1 MPSRWIIAGLAAVF
15 AVGGSSVYA
24 ANSHGQAVSTL
35 ARSTTLDGRAHGE
48 AVSDL
53 ASEHAASVHA
63 VVSIAPVKSQ
73 PQQAAPSSGCAGARS
88 AFTKLLADQRAE
100 DQAEREADRTG
111 DQAEP
116 AGSRRDDQA
125 EQSKRQAED
134 RSELT
139 AMLAALKALVA
150 ACGDRDLPS
159 QAVVARMESG
169 TEAAG
174 AGS

>member
-15 AVGGSSVYA
+15 AVGGSSAYA

-48 AVSDL
+48 VVSDL

-63 VVSIAPVKSQ
+63 AVSIAPVKSQ

-100 DQAEREADRTG
+100 

-159 QAVVARMESG
+159 QAVVATMESG